1 MCYFDLTKKNLYSIL
16 IIYRL
21 EQNRGPSSPQAG
33 PSGLQSNQNRSL
45 NAHDLQLD
53 CLSSDT
59 EEEEVTVVKICR
71 RRKDQAV
78 RELNG
83 TVIDGQETKVDNA
96 NQASR
101 ELNGT
106 VIDGQEIKVNNTA
119 GADQATQELNGTVT
133 DSQEIKVDNTRK
145 RKSSEILPEIE
156 QENQKLKEAQTCKIC
171 LVKEIRVV
179 FLPCGHLMSCVN
191 CTRKLKKCAVCRQF
205 IHKKQKTYRS

>member
-59 EEEEVTVVKICR
+59 EEEEDVTVVKICR
-71 RRKDQAV
+71 RRKDGNLLKRLPDCPTDQNPNPNL
-78 RELNG
+78 ELCDD
-83 TVIDGQETKVDNA
+83 IDP
-96 NQASR
+96 SR
-101 ELNGT
+101 LLLEH
-106 VIDGQEIKVNNTA
+106 A
-119 GADQATQELNGTVT
+119 GADQASRELNGTVT

-145 RKSSEILPEIE
+145 RKSSEILSEIQ
-156 QENQKLKEAQTCKIC
+156 QENQRLKEARTCKIC
-171 LVKEIRVV
+171 MDNEIEVA
-179 FLPCGHLMSCVN
+179 LYPCGHLVSCVN
-191 CTRKLKKCAVCRQF
+191 CSFHLIDCPVCRKF
-205 IHKKQKTYRS
+205 IKRIVRTYMS

>member
-1 MCYFDLTKKNLYSIL
+1 M
-16 IIYRL
+16 
-21 EQNRGPSSPQAG
+21 
-33 PSGLQSNQNRSL
+33 

-59 EEEEVTVVKICR
+59 EEEEEVTVVKICR

-83 TVIDGQETKVDNA
+83 TVIDG
-96 NQASR
+96 
-101 ELNGT
+101 
-106 VIDGQEIKVNNTA
+106 
-119 GADQATQELNGTVT
+119 
-133 DSQEIKVDNTRK
+133 
-145 RKSSEILPEIE
+145 
-156 QENQKLKEAQTCKIC
+156 QKLKEAQTCKIC

-191 CTRKLKKCAVCRQF
+191 CARKLKKCAVCRQF

>member
-1 MCYFDLTKKNLYSIL
+1 MVLKSSRSLNRVVLKSSFGCTFCVCYFDLTKKNLYSIL

-59 EEEEVTVVKICR
+59 EEEEEVTVVKICR

-83 TVIDGQETKVDNA
+83 TVIDG
-96 NQASR
+96 
-101 ELNGT
+101 
-106 VIDGQEIKVNNTA
+106 
-119 GADQATQELNGTVT
+119 
-133 DSQEIKVDNTRK
+133 
-145 RKSSEILPEIE
+145 
-156 QENQKLKEAQTCKIC
+156 QKLKEAQTCKIC

-191 CTRKLKKCAVCRQF
+191 CTRKLKKCAVCTQF

>member
-1 MCYFDLTKKNLYSIL
+1 M
-16 IIYRL
+16 
-21 EQNRGPSSPQAG
+21 GPSSPISELDRKNVTLICDLESGYPKTLSRVNWYMDGNLLKRLPDCPTDQNPNPNLELCDDID
-33 PSGLQSNQNRSL
+33 PSRLL
-45 NAHDLQLD
+45 LEH
-53 CLSSDT
+53 
-59 EEEEVTVVKICR
+59 
-71 RRKDQAV
+71 
-78 RELNG
+78 
-83 TVIDGQETKVDNA
+83 
-96 NQASR
+96 
-101 ELNGT
+101 
-106 VIDGQEIKVNNTA
+106 A
-119 GADQATQELNGTVT
+119 GADQASRELNGTVT